1 MPFDPPTIAK
11 LKAALL
17 RHSAADHYTLTPE
30 ERVRL
35 ATDCALTVEQV
46 SEWCKNVRRRHNSEE
61 AMANFLQRDD
71 TSKVF
76 LICEPLHYIK
86 CYDLIRCVH
95 KNL

>member
-11 LKAALL
+11 LKAAML

-46 SEWCKNVRRRHNSEE
+46 SAWCRNLRYRYDSDD
-61 AMANFLQRDD
+61 AMAKFLHKDP
-71 TSKVF
+71 TEKV
-76 LICEPLHYIK
+76 L
-86 CYDLIRCVH
+86 
-95 KNL
+95 